1 MIDETHNRARSK
13 RLRIDTRLEKAH
25 PGQDAAL
32 PRGHNAHCWNAG
44 NELLQLKNS
53 TGGRPN
59 AGHPPYESPRG
70 PFASPQQSA
79 APKARSLDAR
89 REFSRVADNRDTLT

>member
-1 MIDETHNRARSK
+1 MIEETHNRARSE
-13 RLRIDTRLEKAH
+13 RFRTYAGLEKAH

-32 PRGHNAHCWNAG
+32 PGGHNAHCRNAMD
-44 NELLQLKNS
+44 ELLQLKNT

-59 AGHPPYESPRG
+59 AGQPPYESPRG

-89 REFSRVADNRDTLT
+89 REFSRVAGNR